1 MIEHRYTRYQRR
13 HNYFVLE
20 YKNQFLKF
28 AKDGNNYG
36 FVNNL
41 EIANAFTY
49 QKAKILKEAVKSR
62 ELNIMM
68 IPKVTVD
75 GKHLAV

>member
-28 AKDGNNYG
+28 AKDGVNFG
-36 FVNNL
+36 FVDNL

-49 QKAKILKEAVKSR
+49 QKAKILKEAIKSR
-62 ELNIMM
+62 EVNIMM
-68 IPKVTVD
+68 ILNVKVD
-75 GKHLAV
+75 GKYLVV